1 MGAASAVAWTATKD
15 PAAADI
21 TGPVISE
28 PVVPSAR
35 IAGMIRDRLMRM
47 VPPWRFPRP
56 AAPLHRYA
64 NLHGV
69 YAACGGVSHHLVI
82 SCQYQYT
89 ENRSSLLHEI
99 F

>member
-1 MGAASAVAWTATKD
+1 MAIPEAS
-15 PAAADI
+15 
-21 TGPVISE
+21 G
-28 PVVPSAR
+28 
-35 IAGMIRDRLMRM
+35 
-47 VPPWRFPRP
+47 
-56 AAPLHRYA
+56 PLHRYA